1 MSRKSHPKD
10 VQFLILPSFF
20 HPFHNLIEQILECNL
35 SLKNF
40 NKFAR
45 QWSSKQFLL
54 LVEIFHHYVVWL
66 VNPMETF
73 RTQMPRKEDLQTFFG
88 MAVWMLIFPVLLECF
103 CPSKQNPQTS
113 WSPSVWKALQNSTV
127 GYSEIGI
134 KFENSLEHQKKLP
147 PQLEDERQA
156 GIEMIRL
163 RNDTSGCLEPLTSFI
178 PESSSDG
185 VSVEGQIEGKKVRKS
200 QEEDTPKE
208 SLCVQPMKT
217 LGSLEGVDSA
227 EFCFAVT
234 NRHVA
239 FLIGALKNS
248 INQLA
253 SLSSLRSTSAW
264 TCVSVVVTNPTKEHG
279 YTWLSTTWLP
289 ISQSMWLDGCPTTNL
304 LMKQSRFCHA
314 LHFCPIVFKSWKGRF
329 QFSGKVARCKG
340 LDVLKQE
347 AKQGGDMT
355 PKVSIAIGALLRL
368 KKPSLLEACYFA
380 AVLSQGAW
388 RKSTTSL
395 VIRALG
401 VWPSGKMSG
410 FFRYCRCHPPD
421 PSNFTQIW
429 KHLWLISLGYI
440 YDIWWHI

>member
-73 RTQMPRKEDLQTFFG
+73 HTQTPRKEDLQTFFG

-200 QEEDTPKE
+200 REEDTPKE

-217 LGSLEGVDSA
+217 LGSLEEVDSA

-234 NRHVA
+234 KPTCCLSDWCAEKFHQSTRK
-239 FLIGALKNS
+239 FILIKIHFCLNMRQRRGNKSNKGTWLHMTFYH
-248 INQLA
+248 LA
-253 SLSSLRSTSAW
+253 S
-264 TCVSVVVTNPTKEHG
+264 H
-279 YTWLSTTWLP
+279 LP
-289 ISQSMWLDGCPTTNL
+289 I
-304 LMKQSRFCHA
+304 
-314 LHFCPIVFKSWKGRF
+314 
-329 QFSGKVARCKG
+329 
-340 LDVLKQE
+340 DVV
-347 AKQGGDMT
+347 G
-355 PKVSIAIGALLRL
+355 
-368 KKPSLLEACYFA
+368 
-380 AVLSQGAW
+380 W
-388 RKSTTSL
+388 
-395 VIRALG
+395 
-401 VWPSGKMSG
+401 MS
-410 FFRYCRCHPPD
+410 H
-421 PSNFTQIW
+421 N
-429 KHLWLISLGYI
+429 
-440 YDIWWHI
+440 